1 MIQNSDTPYCRDE
14 IDGKYIYKSYCKL
27 IGVNTHNEKAKHGG
41 RWAVVVVLVMQVG
54 GARGIVHF
62 VTWIAQLVGRM
73 TLLFGLYSEKVS

>member
-54 GARGIVHF
+54 GARGGALCDMDSSIGRTYDVIVWF
-62 VTWIAQLVGRM
+62 IFRKG
-73 TLLFGLYSEKVS
+73 